1 MKKGIKQFWTGES
14 LSVYVI
20 PKSTTSFLRDEFPKK
35 ETHPVPV
42 ASVDPPPRSPGKKRR
57 RRGRPSRRRPP
68 DYNSDVDG
76 GGGGGIILSKQ
87 GTST

>member
-1 MKKGIKQFWTGES
+1 MKKGIKQFWTGDS

-20 PKSTTSFLRDEFPKK
+20 SKSTTSFLREDFPKN

-68 DYNSDVDG
+68 DYNDDVDGDG
-76 GGGGGIILSKQ
+76 GGGGDG
-87 GTST
+87 GG

>member
-1 MKKGIKQFWTGES
+1 M
-14 LSVYVI
+14 YVI
-20 PKSTTSFLRDEFPKK
+20 PKSAISFLRGDFPKK

-57 RRGRPSRRRPP
+57 RRGRPRRRRPP

-76 GGGGGIILSKQ
+76 DGVDGGGGIILSKQ
-87 GTST
+87 ETST